1 MLGVGDCLDIGTTGV
16 AFSEGERNLVARP
29 VPNFRAKKAYP
40 LPRKPTARAAET
52 AISQTIQGIST
63 AGKFR

>member
-29 VPNFRAKKAYP
+29 VPKF
-40 LPRKPTARAAET
+40 PREKRLSAAQESD
-52 AISQTIQGIST
+52 SQG
-63 AGKFR
+63 G